1 MELLTNVL
9 RMKNNRQPTVILKA
23 LPADTKDTIRSTA
36 ILSEL
41 RYRTDPTKKII
52 LALSQKA
59 LDQFLIDVNLF
70 FFVSKRKLSF
80 ACFRR
85 RI

>member
-23 LPADTKDTIRSTA
+23 LPTDTKDTIRSTA

-70 FFVSKRKLSF
+70 YMKKKNKKTLFLLF
-80 ACFRR
+80 
-85 RI
+85 

>member
-1 MELLTNVL
+1 LELLTNVL

-70 FFVSKRKLSF
+70 FCIKKKTL
-80 ACFRR
+80 FRLF
-85 RI
+85 